1 MAKYFVDVVQVSPRT
16 GLSISVCSPLPLP
29 RTRSRVQASKMIC
42 LLAHPVAATPYAH
55 RDPQSSSLL

>member
-55 RDPQSSSLL
+55 RDP